1 LPLLHLAT
9 DQKGFQ
15 ANIPDITTKL
25 SQPLISLGLGRCQI
39 TKSVFEKEK
48 KEASCGVKFN
58 RG

>member
-25 SQPLISLGLGRCQI
+25 SLGLGRCQI